1 MAPIAIRAFT
11 ATTALGRGAG
21 AQHRALLDRRSG
33 LRPNDFGPSG
43 EDGAPLPCW
52 IGRVEGVEDVALPAG
67 AERWDCRNNRL
78 AWLALQ
84 QDGLPD
90 VIAAVA
96 ARQGP
101 ELVATG
107 SGTSTSS
114 RSLPSCVTT
123 AETMLSLE
131 SSTAAM

>member
-52 IGRVEGVEDVALPAG
+52 IGRAMSVGNAGVP
-67 AERWDCRNNRL
+67 
-78 AWLALQ
+78 
-84 QDGLPD
+84 
-90 VIAAVA
+90 
-96 ARQGP
+96 
-101 ELVATG
+101 
-107 SGTSTSS
+107 
-114 RSLPSCVTT
+114 SLPV
-123 AETMLSLE
+123 ARRR
-131 SSTAAM
+131 